1 MRGGDAARM
10 LRFLLVGGLSTLA
23 HYLLL
28 ALLVEWSAVGVLPA
42 TAAGYVLGAVVNY
55 LLNRRFTFR
64 SARAHGAAVP
74 RFVAVWLAGLLA
86 TVLLMA
92 LWVQVLGWHWL
103 PAQAV
108 TTVLVLVLNYFGHA
122 RFAFRST

>member
-1 MRGGDAARM
+1 MRDEGAARV
-10 LRFLLVGGLSTLA
+10 LRFLLVGVLSTLA
-23 HYLLL
+23 HCLLL
-28 ALLVEWSAVGVLPA
+28 AVLVEWAAVGVLPA

-55 LLNRRFTFR
+55 VLNRRFTFR
-64 SARAHGAAVP
+64 SERAHGAAVP

-92 LWVQVLGWHWL
+92 LWVQGLGWHWL

-108 TTVLVLVLNYFGHA
+108 TTGLVLVLNYLGHA
-122 RFAFRST
+122 RFAFR

>member
-1 MRGGDAARM
+1 MRGEGTGRV
-10 LRFLLVGGLSTLA
+10 LRFLLVGGLSTFA

-28 ALLVEWSAVGVLPA
+28 AALVECAAVDVLPA

-92 LWVQVLGWHWL
+92 LCVQGLGWHWL
-103 PAQAV
+103 PSQV
-108 TTVLVLVLNYFGHA
+108 LTTGLVLVLNYLGHA